1 MTMADPTVKTR
12 TEGLLASF
20 DDPGALLE
28 AARKVRKAGYTR
40 FDCHSPYPIHG
51 MDDAMGLRPSIVGY
65 IAGIMGTIGFL
76 AALWLQ
82 WWTSA
87 VDYPLVIA
95 GKPFFSYQ
103 AFVPVTFGITVLFSA
118 LGAVLGMLHVNRLPQ
133 LYHSV
138 FHADSFA
145 SFSDDGFFVSIEADD
160 PRFDAAATRAFLE
173 SIGSTRTEVL
183 ES

>member
-1 MTMADPTVKTR
+1 MAEQTQQTQ
-12 TEGLLASF
+12 THGILASF
-20 DDPGALLE
+20 DDPGALLS

-51 MDDAMGLRPSIVGY
+51 MDSAMGLKPSVVGY
-65 IAGIMGTIGFL
+65 IAGIMGTIGFCL
-76 AALWLQ
+76 ALWLQ

-118 LGAVLGMLHVNRLPQ
+118 LGAVFGMLHVNRLPQ
-133 LYHSV
+133 FYHSV
-138 FHADSFA
+138 FYADSFA

-173 SIGSTRTEVL
+173 SIGCTKTELL
-183 ES
+183 EG